1 MDDTIPSVLRQLTAW
16 LTAQLTAAL
25 ATVTLAPAVQ
35 AYSSRCRVSI
45 ETASQRLLL
54 SSSSEAM
61 HVTQRGDQEGLA
73 GLRARVLAGRL
84 AQFSHHLRKRLPA
97 VAVSEWAGTQAIS

>member
-1 MDDTIPSVLRQLTAW
+1 
-16 LTAQLTAAL
+16 
-25 ATVTLAPAVQ
+25 
-35 AYSSRCRVSI
+35 
-45 ETASQRLLL
+45 
-54 SSSSEAM
+54 M

-84 AQFSHHLRKRLPA
+84 AQFSHHRRKRLPA